1 MVMMCRGGAV
11 TVTQKVQFAGGHAAI
26 SYSDYDDTVNNGGL
40 LQFPRSIHDT
50 LNFWTLCPGARIRF
64 TTSSQFFTFRFYFNG
79 LQITSVANGTFG
91 VYANGAK
98 FGVYPFGLVTIFDT
112 VRSFTVD
119 FGSSASRNVEILMP
133 QHVSVMFVSID
144 LPAGQTM
151 TASPAP
157 PAFRLGIWGD
167 SIAEGYDAD
176 DITTTWATLM
186 RQSLNCQI
194 VNMGFASRGTVA
206 PNGDPA
212 GDGTAMANLGCNG
225 IIAIMGANSAPARVT
240 AGAKAD
246 YLAFIRAVRLIQPR
260 PPAAGGVKISVWKL
274 FPNPTASGGGSENAA
289 YGLYRTGQQQ
299 AVDDAVSIDG
309 EVVTVAGPTASP
321 TASMQICDATT
332 FISASNAAYW
342 GSLGAGPHPSNL
354 GHSVIAPAAVTAVR
368 TFFGL

>member
-1 MVMMCRGGAV
+1 
-11 TVTQKVQFAGGHAAI
+11 
-26 SYSDYDDTVNNGGL
+26 
-40 LQFPRSIHDT
+40 
-50 LNFWTLCPGARIRF
+50 
-64 TTSSQFFTFRFYFNG
+64 
-79 LQITSVANGTFG
+79 
-91 VYANGAK
+91 
-98 FGVYPFGLVTIFDT
+98 

-119 FGSSASRNVEILMP
+119 FTSSASRNVEILMP

-144 LPAGQTM
+144 LPVGQTM

-157 PAFRLGIWGD
+157 PVFRLGIWGD

-186 RQSLNCQI
+186 RQSLGCQI
-194 VNMGFASRGTVA
+194 VNMGFASRGTVL

-212 GDGTAMANLGCNG
+212 ADGTAMANLGCDG
-225 IIAIMGANSAPARVT
+225 IIAVMGTNSAVARGT

-260 PPAAGGVKISVWKL
+260 PPAPGGVKISVWKL

-299 AVDDAVSIDG
+299 AVDDAVAIDG
-309 EVVTVAGPTASP
+309 ETITPVA